1 MTPYRP
7 VSRTGGFRVS
17 ISRRELRWLARASRG
32 EGKRLARRVRRG
44 ELDRSVVEAAAEQFP
59 TDAEPRIALAWL
71 DRWGITS
78 AEGGPA
84 GPCASAQPGSS
95 PPRPEP
101 HGWTHPLCMP
111 CFAALEPRRQPIQ
124 MTEAYRMEEVCCRCL
139 LETTDGIYY
148 RADPATLGCGA
159 LRG

>member
-44 ELDRSVVEAAAEQFP
+44 ELDRSVIEAAAEQFP

-78 AEGGPA
+78 AEGGLA

-95 PPRPEP
+95 PSRPGWEISYDRACGRPQCWIDGP
-101 HGWTHPLCMP
+101 HSHPVDGW
-111 CFAALEPRRQPIQ
+111 
-124 MTEAYRMEEVCCRCL
+124 
-139 LETTDGIYY
+139 
-148 RADPATLGCGA
+148 
-159 LRG
+159 